1 MEITLTPDQEA
12 LIEYGVER
20 GRFKDSQEAVRKA
33 LALWEEVE
41 RDRMELLLSLD
52 QAEAEI
58 AAGNFIECD
67 EEGLRELA
75 EQIKREGRMRR
86 AALAS

>member
-12 LIEYGVER
+12 LIEYGVEK
-20 GRFKDSQEAVRKA
+20 GRFKDSQEAVRTA
-33 LALWEEVE
+33 LAFWEELE

-52 QAEAEI
+52 QAEADI

-67 EEGLRELA
+67 EEGLKELA
-75 EQIKREGRMRR
+75 EQIKREGRVRR

>member
-12 LIEYGVER
+12 LIEYGVEK
-20 GRFKDSQEAVRKA
+20 GRFKDSREAVAKA
-33 LALWEEVE
+33 IALWEELE

-52 QAEAEI
+52 QAEADI

-67 EEGLRELA
+67 EEGFKDPA
-75 EQIKREGRMRR
+75 EQIKREGRLRR

>member
-20 GRFKDSQEAVRKA
+20 GRFKDSHEAVQKA
-33 LALWEEVE
+33 LEIWEDLE
-41 RDRMELLLSLD
+41 RDHIELLLSLD
-52 QAEAEI
+52 KAEADI

-67 EEGLRELA
+67 QEGLKELA

>member
-20 GRFKDSQEAVRKA
+20 GRFKDSHEAVQKA
-33 LALWEEVE
+33 LEIWEDLE
-41 RDRMELLLSLD
+41 RDHIELLLSLD
-52 QAEAEI
+52 KAEADI

-67 EEGLRELA
+67 QEDLKELA

>member
-12 LIEYGVER
+12 LIEYGVEN
-20 GRFKDSQEAVRKA
+20 GRYKDSKEAVTKA
-33 LALWEEVE
+33 LALWEELE
-41 RDRMELLLSLD
+41 RDHMELLLSLD
-52 QAEAEI
+52 QAEADI

-67 EEGLRELA
+67 EEGLKELA